1 MALPEDKKLEIFNE
15 RLFQLWKNGYLSEQA
30 YEDAIKANES
40 YIHDMELAANQ
51 PEEAKAEPVQKTE
64 PEPAK
69 PVKQKKVK
77 SAEEIR
83 ERNITWSLI
92 LGVSLLLITGLIV
105 ATSQWNQMEAGMK
118 VASIAFISLFFFGLS
133 YFTGHFLKIRK
144 TAFAFLTLGSLLIP
158 IGIVAIG
165 FFELLGSYL
174 SLFGEGRY
182 LLGLIGT
189 LLPLPLYIRHAFVHQ
204 SRLYVWISLVFASL
218 SVGFTL
224 GALPLSVDAS
234 YLLLM
239 LYNAALLIGYVR
251 FKEAET
257 WTLFIKELPLYAQLN
272 LVLSTLLMLF
282 FFESEVFYSFNLLL
296 TASIY
301 MAMVFVYKTKA
312 YQFVFSVMIVYAIY
326 QLVEHSPLH
335 SVDVTIY
342 ALAGL
347 LYLGFAHAFKD
358 NELVEKVF
366 RYTSGVVSLCA
377 FIYISYQGIA
387 LKGEEGS
394 VMLLGA
400 YLIIT
405 ANYLLLANVMNHVAF
420 RYLTPI
426 FYFISLWNLWE
437 LMHVAPLFL
446 FMFIGASA
454 VFVYVGWWTKISWL
468 QPVQESTLYTSL
480 LVLAGSIGYAIYD
493 MLFGYASFMFLLGSL
508 LAYLVKKKTERA
520 DIRETAI
527 WSQPSASMVAAVMVY
542 EPVVRWFP
550 SYETGLSFPFHIAA
564 ASVLHLLVYFGWN
577 KGEEKELAAATFYIS
592 QGTYV
597 LSMLMLWNH
606 PLVDAAFV
614 RPLILLTG
622 VFMMFGLVQFSKQ
635 SYLWGAVAIVTL
647 AFYVSLLE
655 TFSIESFDAFLI
667 YIMYAPVLLIA
678 IGEAG
683 QKGWVESKSYFYGLG
698 HIIQPLLIVLF
709 LLDQIGR
716 TSVHPLLL
724 LLPLGV
730 YVYSSLQAKREW
742 ELKLML
748 FAALTT
754 KFLIVLTVP
763 HYYDW
768 WSTVPYVYAFLIASI
783 LMTGMWML
791 VSETWKE
798 RIEWYWIPF
807 SILGL
812 FLFTSR
818 SEAWGGLE
826 WLVAIGYAILIL
838 FFLHRRGWTLVRFA
852 PLLLTIVLWENVTIG
867 WNLPGIVAVMAGCI
881 GILLTAGRFFHDY
894 LIGPNYEVDAYSWTA
909 LVYIA
914 YLNVMTMSDEN
925 VWIRIIPV
933 LLLGVW
939 FLLLAKKWTEYL
951 LEKGFVTAGI
961 LSLYT
966 SYILVFVDYHWWI
979 PDLVEAELH
988 MLPILGILYFLR
1000 IRTWKSF
1007 ATMMNRIQ
1015 FAVVLVVAAY
1025 LVVDAIQSHTI
1036 WDAWIIGGL
1045 SLTSMIAG
1053 MQWRI
1058 KSYFFVG
1065 MGVLMFNVIYQTK
1078 PYWGNAPWW
1087 VYLLVAGLLLIGIAS
1102 YNEWKKQQSDS
1113 QVERKLKRLWVALK
1127 KWN

>member
-1 MALPEDKKLEIFNE
+1 MAFLPEDEKLTIFND
-15 RLFQLWKNGYLSEQA
+15 RLFQLWKNGYLSDEA

-51 PEEAKAEPVQKTE
+51 PEEAESDPVQMTE
-64 PEPAK
+64 PEPVK

-118 VASIAFISLFFFGLS
+118 VASIAFVSLFFFGLS
-133 YFTGHFLKIRK
+133 YFTGHILKIRK

-182 LLGLIGT
+182 LLGVMGT

-204 SRLYVWISLVFASL
+204 SRLYVWITLVFASL
-218 SVGFTL
+218 SVGFAL
-224 GALPLSVDAS
+224 GALPLSVDEF

-239 LYNAALLIGYVR
+239 LYNAVLLIVYVR
-251 FKEAET
+251 AKT
-257 WTLFIKELPLYAQLN
+257 WNLFIKELPLYAQLN

-282 FFESEVFYSFNLLL
+282 FFESEFFYSFNLLL

-326 QLVEHSPLH
+326 QLVEHTPLQ

-347 LYLGFAHAFKD
+347 LYLGFAYAFKD
-358 NELVEKVF
+358 NEFVEKVF

-377 FIYISYQGIA
+377 FIYISYQGIT

-394 VMLLGA
+394 VVLLVA

-405 ANYLLLANVMNHVAF
+405 ANYLLLANVISHVAF

-426 FYFISLWNLWE
+426 FFFISLWNLWE
-437 LMHVAPLFL
+437 LGHVAPLFL
-446 FMFIGASA
+446 FMFLGASI
-454 VFVYVGWWTKISWL
+454 VFVYVGLWTKISWL

-480 LVLAGSIGYAIYD
+480 IVLAGSIGYAMYD
-493 MLFGYASFMFLLGSL
+493 MLFGYVSFMFLLVSL
-508 LAYLVKKKTERA
+508 LAYLVKKKPVRTE
-520 DIRETAI
+520 IRETAI
-527 WSQPSASMVAAVMVY
+527 WSQPSASMVAAAMVY
-542 EPVVRWFP
+542 EPLVRWFP

-564 ASVLHLLVYFGWN
+564 ASVLHVIVFVGWY
-577 KGEEKELAAATFYIS
+577 KWKEKELAAATFYIS
-592 QGTYV
+592 QGAYV
-597 LSMLMLWNH
+597 LSMIMLWNN
-606 PLVDAAFV
+606 PLVDAAVV

-622 VFMMFGLVQFSKQ
+622 IGMMFGLVHFSKQ
-635 SYLWGAVAIVTL
+635 SYLWGAVALVTL

-655 TFSIESFDAFLI
+655 TFSIGSFEAFLI
-667 YIMYAPVLLIA
+667 YMLFAPVLLVA

-683 QKGWVESKSYFYGLG
+683 QKRWASSKPYFYGLG
-698 HIIQPLLIVLF
+698 HIIQPLIIVLF

-716 TSVHPLLL
+716 TSVHPLFL
-724 LLPLGV
+724 LLPLGL
-730 YVYSSLQAKREW
+730 YIYSSLQAKREW

-754 KFLIVLTVP
+754 QFLVVLTLP
-763 HYYDW
+763 DYYGW
-768 WSTVPYVYAFLIASI
+768 WSTMPYVYAFLITSI
-783 LMTGMWML
+783 LMAGIWML

-807 SILGL
+807 SIFGL

-818 SEAWGGLE
+818 SETWAGFE
-826 WLVAIGYAILIL
+826 WLVALGYAILIL
-838 FFLHRRGWTLVRFA
+838 FYLHRRGWSLVRFA
-852 PLLLTIVLWENVTIG
+852 PLLLTIVLWENVIIDWDLT
-867 WNLPGIVAVMAGCI
+867 GIVAVIAGCI
-881 GILLTAGRFFHDY
+881 GILLIAGRFFHSY

-933 LLLGVW
+933 LLLAVW
-939 FLLLAKKWTEYL
+939 FLLLAKKWTEVL
-951 LEKGFVTAGI
+951 LEKGFVTAGF
-961 LSLYT
+961 LSLYA
-966 SYILVFVDYHWWI
+966 SYLLVSVDYHWWI

-1000 IRTWKSF
+1000 KRTWKTF

-1015 FAVVLVVAAY
+1015 FAVVLFVAAY

-1045 SLTSMIAG
+1045 SLASMIAG

-1087 VYLLVAGLLLIGIAS
+1087 VYLLVAGLLLIVIAS